1 MNCNCHAYRALT
13 YHAPHTNIHTQINEK
28 GLFAWKRQ
36 QMDLRAVGDYSTLQT
51 PLPDPPKGYEWSKDP
66 TCNEWKVVPKDKN
79 STIEDKQE
87 GGLLGLYNDVQR
99 DDDTDVTSDTALV
112 THVVQPTDT
121 LQGICLKVRERTRTL
136 NSLVS
141 IGNRSNHS
149 LPAYQYR
156 IKPEKLRQ
164 MNRFS
169 GSNLALAPNKLII
182 PAATGKAIKKQEM
195 TPEQGRE
202 SKIRCFLITFKQGR
216 EYSFDRSE
224 AVAYLE
230 MNDYNLDKAIQD
242 AKSDCEWEHSS

>member
-1 MNCNCHAYRALT
+1 MWRRADAHARLMNCNCHAYRALT

-66 TCNEWKVVPKDKN
+66 TCNEWKVVPKDKS

-87 GGLLGLYNDVQR
+87 VDLLGLYNDVQR

-121 LQGICLKVRERTRTL
+121 LQGICLK
-136 NSLVS
+136 
-141 IGNRSNHS
+141 
-149 LPAYQYR
+149 YR

-242 AKSDCEWEHSS
+242 AKSDFEWEHSS

>member
-1 MNCNCHAYRALT
+1 MWRRADAHARLMNCNCHAYRALT
-13 YHAPHTNIHTQINEK
+13 YHAPHTNIHTLINEK

-66 TCNEWKVVPKDKN
+66 TCNEWKVVPKDKS

-87 GGLLGLYNDVQR
+87 VDLLGLYNDVQR

-121 LQGICLKVRERTRTL
+121 LQGICLK
-136 NSLVS
+136 
-141 IGNRSNHS
+141 
-149 LPAYQYR
+149 YR

-242 AKSDCEWEHSS
+242 AKSDFEWEHSS